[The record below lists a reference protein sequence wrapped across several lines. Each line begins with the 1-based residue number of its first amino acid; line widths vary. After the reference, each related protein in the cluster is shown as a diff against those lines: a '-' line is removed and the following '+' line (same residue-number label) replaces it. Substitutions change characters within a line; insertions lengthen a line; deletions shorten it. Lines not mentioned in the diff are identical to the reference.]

1 MSSAATTLAGSTA
14 HTRAVRAST
23 GAAVLAGG
31 FGAAVLAVADG
42 RGAGL
47 VLASCLAT
55 FAVPLAIRVWG
66 GRAPDADAL
75 FVRVLVSLSGYLLPM
90 AVFQAQFGP

>member
-1 MSSAATTLAGSTA
+1 MSRAPSVARIP
-14 HTRAVRAST
+14 HRRAVRAGTAVATS
-23 GAAVLAGG
+23 AAV
-31 FGAAVLAVADG
+31 FGVAVLAVAAD
-42 RGAGL
+42 RGAVL

-66 GRAPDADAL
+66 GRAPDADAY
-75 FVRVLVSLSGYLLPM
+75 FVRVLVSVSGYLLPM